1 MFKKRFSII
10 TVLIACICSCC
21 LVVGGM
27 IYGLHLA
34 SGNLPETIKFF
45 RALSIV
51 RNNFIEPVDHVK
63 LYEGAIK
70 GMVNALGDPYSV
82 YLDEE
87 NYKSL
92 VTNTEGH
99 FGGIGVVLGMKDD
112 NFVVIA
118 PLKGTPGERAGI
130 KSGDKI
136 LAIDGNKTAGQT
148 LEEVVAQIRG
158 VSGTAVE
165 IDLKTATGE
174 LRTVRVIRSDIKLE
188 TVAGEMKDKGIGYI
202 RIGMFN
208 ENTAADFIKK
218 YHDLE
223 GQGMKA
229 LVLDLRDNPGGLLG
243 ESVKVAELMVPKG
256 PIVSVTERSGKSI
269 TEYSNLDKT
278 KYPIAVLVNQG
289 SASAAEIVAGA
300 IQDTKV
306 GKLFGTKTF
315 GKGSVQT
322 VQNLDERTGLKLTV
336 AHYYT
341 PSGRSINVIG
351 IEPDVI
357 IEATGETGDN
367 QIAAAIDYLEKE
379 LAKK

>member
-165 IDLKTATGE
+165 IVLNTGASSSAV
-174 LRTVRVIRSDIKLE
+174 TWIV
-188 TVAGEMKDKGIGYI
+188 
-202 RIGMFN
+202 
-208 ENTAADFIKK
+208 
-218 YHDLE
+218 
-223 GQGMKA
+223 
-229 LVLDLRDNPGGLLG
+229 LVL
-243 ESVKVAELMVPKG
+243 EVP
-256 PIVSVTERSGKSI
+256 PRVVT
-269 TEYSNLDKT
+269 
-278 KYPIAVLVNQG
+278 
-289 SASAAEIVAGA
+289 
-300 IQDTKV
+300 
-306 GKLFGTKTF
+306 
-315 GKGSVQT
+315 
-322 VQNLDERTGLKLTV
+322 LT
-336 AHYYT
+336 
-341 PSGRSINVIG
+341 
-351 IEPDVI
+351 
-357 IEATGETGDN
+357 
-367 QIAAAIDYLEKE
+367 L
-379 LAKK
+379 